1 MAEQQNPGVNTNSFS
16 KGMMKDL
23 NESFIPDGIW
33 THARNAVNNSYDGQS
48 GVIGN
53 EPANLHCITLPYT
66 LIGCVHVSDDQWA
79 LFTTDDINSEIG
91 IFDESDCTYR
101 KVINDSCLNFRRT
114 NLITGVFRRR
124 YDCERIVYFDDGLN
138 PTRFIDI
145 DNPPLK
151 TEVSIVN
158 SCKVE
163 KVLDPPQLDCEKI
176 RIIPFVKH
184 PCINLKKGSGSG
196 SLLNGSYQVCIAYTI
211 NQVRVTDY
219 IGLSEV
225 QSLFVHANLGS
236 SLEVEVL
243 DIDKNFDEFELV
255 VFAHLNAST
264 IAKRI
269 GYYST
274 NQSTIYI
281 DALPNE
287 LVTVPIAEILL
298 RREPIEKSDALYSV
312 NNYIL
317 RVGSYSKTKFNYQPL
332 ANKIKAN
339 WVAVEYP
346 ADYYNKKGNN
356 TGYMRD
362 EQYAFFIRWIYNT
375 GEYSES
381 YHIPGRAPSDDEMKI
396 VSGDDAFEAADGE
409 VVRRWQAYNTATV
422 DSRTSYTL
430 PDGGVVLAKGKM
442 GYWESTEKYPD
453 NKPLIWGDLCGLNI
467 RHHKFPDET
476 CDASAGN
483 RVLDITRDKGNKI
496 VLLGVEFT
504 NIEFPVDNYGN
515 PIASIVGYE
524 ILRGS
529 REAHKTI
536 LAKGIF
542 NNMREY
548 DIPKPRNSKLPGQK
562 GLYQNFPF
570 NDLREDYFHTTTKSI
585 FKTGGDNNLTSPLKN
600 YRKDI
605 LSFHSPDTSFTN
617 PFLNPSEVKFYQD
630 VYGTVIGRFEECYK
644 HPKVKLLNNK
654 AGSIASKLALAI
666 AINVAL
672 GKGHVSSGDD
682 PKAPAKVD
690 VAGGEIAPLAVGGAA
705 GLEFVTSAINIALK
719 VASTAID
726 VATMVGTTFMI
737 SDTVLRLMNKLAK
750 LNQHAIQYNSYGFYN
765 ESKPKKVD
773 SIRRKAKDAVY
784 VNSDNISFGSDT
796 VIANTNRPKF
806 VVVKLNKEISNPSIT
821 DNSRVLV
828 NDQNTPKALYEEFA
842 TTASSHYGALKIK
855 LGAQYGQIDAIKQM
869 PVGNCIL
876 PATPNVKSTSSVLFG
891 GDIYITRFTE
901 KNSMIFF
908 NSWLLGEPDEAEF
921 DYRNYGTIPYTRFWM
936 DSTQENYQDLDID
949 VKLQSPLKVKLKKA
963 SVKLQSPVKVKTTL
977 AQNKRS
983 LNRLGKD
990 GKIEI
995 RNAYFYLFNSGVRD
1009 FFVESEINL
1018 AYRDWE
1024 DTPAKRH
1031 YSPGEFTDLSLMFR
1045 SDLIREHNY
1054 YRYDYSLSISKLVNA
1069 RTTWGTVL
1077 SRDFDPSKAETC
1089 FSYYPNRVLYS
1100 LPQQTSSK
1108 KDSWRIYLPLNYKD
1122 FTSPVTSVKSINK
1135 TGALF
1140 MMARQS
1146 PMQFMGVES
1155 FQTDSG
1161 TKVTIGDGALFSG
1174 PDQLQAVV
1182 NSDTSYEYGSCQ
1194 NKYSVISCTHGVFWV
1209 SQDQGKIFQ
1218 YAGGVNEISRDSMK
1232 WWFAKYLPSEL
1243 LKVYPTYPLYDNP
1256 VNGIGVQTIYDN
1268 TNEIVYFT
1276 KKDYRPVYTDL
1287 LLDGHLFY
1295 KYVNGVK
1302 TYYSFDSE
1310 AFEDAS
1316 WTISY
1321 DPKSKMWVSFHDWKP
1336 TMLIPGKAHFMS
1348 VNMDS
1353 IWKHNSRCDKYCNF
1367 YGADF
1372 PFEVEFVSTTGQT
1385 VTTVRNI
1392 EYVLEAYKTYNNC
1405 RDKFHLLDEN
1415 FDQAMIYNSEQISG
1429 LLELKM
1435 KDKSNPTSLL
1445 NFPQINIGSIKI
1457 QCSKEENKYRFNQFW
1472 DITNDRG
1479 EFTHKEIPMFNTR
1492 PNGYQF
1498 DINARYV
1505 NYKKSALERKKFRHM
1520 INRVLLRKVASND
1533 VKMLFKLSN
1542 QKILLSPR

>member
-1 MAEQQNPGVNTNSFS
+1 MADQQNPGVNMNSFS
-16 KGMMKDL
+16 KGMMKDF

-66 LIGCVHVSDDQWA
+66 LIGCVHISDDQWA

-114 NLITGVFRRR
+114 NLITGVFRKRF
-124 YDCERIVYFDDGLN
+124 DCERLVYFDDGLN

-176 RIIPFVKH
+176 RIVPFVKH
-184 PCINLKKGSGSG
+184 PCINLKKGSGAG
-196 SLLNGSYQVCIAYTI
+196 SLLNGSYQVCVAYTI

-219 IGLSEV
+219 IGLTEV
-225 QSLFVHANLGS
+225 QSLFVHANMGS
-236 SLEVEVL
+236 SLEVEIL
-243 DIDKNFDEFELV
+243 EIDKNFDEFELV
-255 VFAHLNAST
+255 VLAQVNGSTFAKS
-264 IAKRI
+264 I

-274 NQSTIYI
+274 NQGTIYI
-281 DALPNE
+281 DSMPNE
-287 LVTVPIAEILL
+287 LTTVGISDIVV
-298 RREPIEKSDALYSV
+298 RREPIEKSDALYTV

-332 ANKIKAN
+332 ANKIKTN

-346 ADYYNKKGNN
+346 SDYYNKKGNN

-362 EQYAFFIRWIYNT
+362 EQYAFFIRWVYNT

-381 YHIPGRAPSDDEMKI
+381 YHIPGREATTNEMKL
-396 VSGDDAFEAADGE
+396 VTSDDAFEAAEGE
-409 VVRRWQAYNTATV
+409 AVKFWQVYNTATV
-422 DSRTSYTL
+422 DNRNSYTL

-442 GYWESTEKYPD
+442 GYWESTERYPD
-453 NKPLIWGDLCGLNI
+453 NTPLIWGDLCGKAI

-476 CDASAGN
+476 CDASGGN
-483 RVLDITRDKGNKI
+483 RVLDIMKNNGTKI

-504 NIEFPVDNYGN
+504 NIEFPLDYNGN
-515 PIASIVGYE
+515 PISSIVGYE

-529 REAHKTI
+529 RGGHKTI

-548 DIPKPRNSKLPGQK
+548 DIPKPKNSKLPGQK

-570 NDLREDYFHTTTKSI
+570 NDLREDYYHTSTKTL
-585 FKTGGDNNLTSPLKN
+585 FKNGGDDNLVSPLKS

-630 VYGTVIGRFEECYK
+630 VYGTVTGKFEECYK
-644 HPKVKLLNNK
+644 HPRVKLLNNR
-654 AGSIASKLALAI
+654 AGKIAAALALAI
-666 AINVAL
+666 AVSTAL
-672 GKGHVSSGDD
+672 GKGNLSTGDD
-682 PKAPAKVD
+682 PKAAAKAD
-690 VAGGEIAPLAVGGAA
+690 IAGGRVNIPAVGGAA
-705 GLEFVTSAINIALK
+705 GLEFVTSAINLGVMLGSAL
-719 VASTAID
+719 ID
-726 VATMVGTTFMI
+726 VATMIGTSFVI

-765 ESKPKKVD
+765 QSKPKKVD
-773 SIRRKAKDAVY
+773 SIRRKANDAIY
-784 VNSDNISFGSDT
+784 VSSDTISFGTDT
-796 VIANTNRPKF
+796 VISNVNRPKF
-806 VVVKLNKEISNPSIT
+806 VAIKLSKQIENPSIT

-828 NDQNTPKALYEEFA
+828 NDQSTPKALYEEFN
-842 TTASSHYGALKIK
+842 TTASAHYGALKIR
-855 LGAQYGQIDAIKQM
+855 LQAQYGQIDTIKQM
-869 PVGNCIL
+869 PIGSCVTS
-876 PATPNVKSTSSVLFG
+876 ATPGVKSTSPVLFG
-891 GDIYITRFTE
+891 GDVYITRFTE
-901 KNSMIFF
+901 KNAMLFF
-908 NSWLLGEPDEAEF
+908 NTWMTGEPDETEF
-921 DYRNYGTIPYTRFWM
+921 DYRNYATIPYTRFWM
-936 DSTQENYQDLDID
+936 DSTQENYQDLDIN
-949 VKLQSPLKVKLKKA
+949 VKFQTPIKINLRKAKVKF
-963 SVKLQSPVKVKTTL
+963 QDPVKVKTTL
-977 AQNKRS
+977 AQNKKS

-990 GKIEI
+990 GKIEV

-1024 DTPAKRH
+1024 DQPSKRH
-1031 YSPGEFTDLSLMFR
+1031 YAPGEFTDLSLMFR
-1045 SDLIREHNY
+1045 SDLIKEHNY
-1054 YRYDYSLSISKLVNA
+1054 YRYDYSLSVSKLFNA
-1069 RTTWGTVL
+1069 QITWGNVL
-1077 SRDFDPSKAETC
+1077 PRDFDPAKAVTC
-1089 FSYYPNRVLYS
+1089 FTYYPNRVFYS
-1100 LPQQTSSK
+1100 LPQQDGAK
-1108 KDSWRIYLPLNYKD
+1108 KDNWRVYLPNNYKD
-1122 FTSPVTSVKSINK
+1122 FISPVTSVKSINK
-1135 TGALF
+1135 TGAMF

-1146 PMQFMGVES
+1146 PLMFMGVES
-1155 FQTDSG
+1155 FQLDG
-1161 TKVTIGDGALFSG
+1161 GAKVTIGDGALFSG
-1174 PDQLQAVV
+1174 PQQLQAVV

-1194 NKYSVISCTHGVFWV
+1194 NKYSTLGCTHGVFWV

-1218 YAGGVNEISRDSMK
+1218 FSGGINEISREGMK

-1256 VNGIGVQTIYDN
+1256 VTGIGVQTIYDN

-1372 PFEVEFVSTTGQT
+1372 PFEVEFVSATGQS

-1392 EYVLEAYKTYNNC
+1392 EYILEAYKTFNNC

-1435 KDKSNPTSLL
+1435 KDKGNPTTLL
-1445 NFPQINIGSIKI
+1445 NFPQINIGSIRI

-1520 INRVLLRKVASND
+1520 VNRVLLRKVASND